1 MSQCVVRQVCLPKVR
16 SIKVLYPTNQTIEW
30 EPNGNPNGGLQ
41 KASIVFKPKLDR
53 EPIGVE
59 ISNMIPIA
67 FYFTKEDRS
76 TVVNEHPNEE
86 HVTRRLINFS
96 AETMTIQVQFPTEFR
111 PTSKG

>member
-1 MSQCVVRQVCLPKVR
+1 
-16 SIKVLYPTNQTIEW
+16 
-30 EPNGNPNGGLQ
+30 
-41 KASIVFKPKLDR
+41 
-53 EPIGVE
+53 
-59 ISNMIPIA
+59 MIPNA

-111 PTSKG
+111 PINPRVEVTDLNNNPQHKEQMYCNKSFLIRKYLIAPFY